1 MAPPGDKPETSN
13 LIQRAASAMVLAA
26 AALAA
31 VYWGSPVFDWLVAA
45 GALILAWEW
54 NRLCAGRPA
63 WLAIGLIYIA
73 LPCWALLYLRADPH
87 AGAPRLFWLLAVVW
101 AADTGAYAVGRWIGG
116 PKMSPV
122 ISPKKTWSGL
132 LGGVG
137 AAGAAGAVAAILL
150 EKQSFLAFS
159 GWSAV
164 IGGVS
169 QVGDLAESWVKRHF
183 GVKDTSKI
191 IPGHG
196 GLFDR
201 VDGLLAA
208 AVAVAAV
215 TLAGN
220 GGFLT
225 WM

>member
-1 MAPPGDKPETSN
+1 MAPPADNAAKANLMLRATSAVV
-13 LIQRAASAMVLAA
+13 LASAT
-26 AALAA
+26 LAA
-31 VYWGSPVFDWLVAA
+31 VYWGSPVFDWVVAV

-54 NRLCAGRPA
+54 HRLCGGRPA
-63 WLAIGLIYIA
+63 WLVGGLLYIVV
-73 LPCWALLYLRADPH
+73 PCWALLYLRADP
-87 AGAPRLFWLLAVVW
+87 ATGTATLFWLLAVVW
-101 AADTGAYAVGRWIGG
+101 AADTGAYAFGCWIGG

-122 ISPKKTWSGL
+122 VSPKKTWSGL
-132 LGGVG
+132 VGGIGSAGVVG
-137 AAGAAGAVAAILL
+137 ALTAILM
-150 EKQSFLAFS
+150 EKQSFLGLS
-159 GWSAV
+159 GWSAA

-169 QVGDLAESWVKRHF
+169 QVGDLAESWVKRRF
-183 GVKDTSKI
+183 GVKDTGGI

-208 AVAVAAV
+208 ALAVA
-215 TLAGN
+215 TISLIGN

>member
-1 MAPPGDKPETSN
+1 MAPPEDRPAKAN
-13 LIQRAASAMVLAA
+13 LVQRSASAMVLATV
-26 AALAA
+26 ALAA
-31 VYWGSPVFDWLVAA
+31 VYWGTPVFDWLIAV

-54 NRLCAGRPA
+54 NRLCAGRLA
-63 WLAIGLIYIA
+63 WLAGGLLYIA
-73 LPCWALLYLRADPH
+73 VPCWALLYLRADPV
-87 AGAPRLFWLLAVVW
+87 AGTETLFWLLAVVW
-101 AADTGAYAVGRWIGG
+101 AADTGAYAFGRWIGG

-132 LGGVG
+132 IGGVG
-137 AAGAAGAVAAILL
+137 SAGVVGAVTAIIL
-150 EKQSFLAFS
+150 EKHGFLGLS

-169 QVGDLAESWVKRHF
+169 QAGDLAESWVKRHF
-183 GVKDTSKI
+183 GVKDTSGI

-208 AVAVAAV
+208 AVAVAAI

-220 GGFLT
+220 GSFLT

>member
-1 MAPPGDKPETSN
+1 MAPPEGNSATADLAQRSTS
-13 LIQRAASAMVLAA
+13 AAVLAA
-26 AALAA
+26 VTLAA
-31 VYWGSPVFDWLVAA
+31 VYWGPPVFDWLVAV

-54 NRLCAGRPA
+54 NRMCAGRLA
-63 WLAIGLIYIA
+63 WLAGGLLYIA
-73 LPCWALLYLRADPH
+73 VPCWALLYLRADPA
-87 AGAPRLFWLLAVVW
+87 AGAETLFWLLAVVW
-101 AADTGAYAVGRWIGG
+101 AADTGAYVSGRWIGG

-132 LGGVG
+132 IGGVM
-137 AAGAAGAVAAILL
+137 AAGVVGAVSAILFG
-150 EKQSFLAFS
+150 KQGFLALS

-169 QVGDLAESWVKRHF
+169 QAGDLAESWVKRHF
-183 GVKDTSKI
+183 GVKDTSGI

-208 AVAVAAV
+208 AMAVAAI

-220 GGFLT
+220 GSFLT